1 MNLLISLL
9 LLVLV
14 YTFIRVVFQPKST
27 ISELM
32 TDNDN
37 RNETKIRMNVTK
49 YSRFSLSPKKL
60 REEALEYEWSLSPAK
75 WLSITLVSVISISLF
90 AYFSFG
96 KEEILLL
103 LGFSGVVVP
112 KILLNHKK
120 RKHRIVLLD
129 RLLVF
134 LNAFTSTLLVTH
146 QPVKA
151 LKEIKGLQHP
161 TVQEEIEKIIVS
173 LSSGISVKKSFENLI
188 KKYPFKMLN
197 FYVDQLDIAITDG
210 GNDTYKILTSV
221 VNDIESEKT
230 LIAKLKTELVKEK
243 RAFYQNAV
251 FVLAMPFA
259 FNFMPKIAEAL
270 TGSLPGKIVIV
281 FNFLAVIVI
290 YFIVRKLANF
300 NPMSEK

>member
-1 MNLLISLL
+1 MNLLISLC

-14 YTFIRVVFQPKST
+14 YTFIRVVLQPKST

-37 RNETKIRMNVTK
+37 RNENKIRTDVTK
-49 YSRFSLSPKKL
+49 HSRYSLSPKKL
-60 REEALEYEWSLSPAK
+60 REEALEYEWDLSPVK
-75 WLSITLVSVISISLF
+75 WLLITLVSVVSISLF

-96 KEEILLL
+96 KEEVLLL
-103 LGFSGVVVP
+103 LGFSGIVVP

-161 TVQEEIEKIIVS
+161 TVQEEIEKIIIS
-173 LSSGISVKKSFENLI
+173 LSSGISVKKSFDNLI

-270 TGSLPGKIVIV
+270 TGSLPGKVVIV

-290 YFIVRKLANF
+290 YFIVRRLANF

>member
-1 MNLLISLL
+1 MNLLISLC

-14 YTFIRVVFQPKST
+14 YTFIRVVLQPKST

-37 RNETKIRMNVTK
+37 RNENKIRTDVTK
-49 YSRFSLSPKKL
+49 HSRYSLSPKKL
-60 REEALEYEWSLSPAK
+60 REEALEYEWDLSPVK
-75 WLSITLVSVISISLF
+75 WLLITLVSIVSISLF

-96 KEEILLL
+96 KEELLLL
-103 LGFSGVVVP
+103 LGFSGIVVP

-161 TVQEEIEKIIVS
+161 TVQEEIEKIIIS
-173 LSSGISVKKSFENLI
+173 LSSGISVKKSFDNLI

-270 TGSLPGKIVIV
+270 TGSLPGKVVIV

-290 YFIVRKLANF
+290 YFIVRRLANF

>member
-1 MNLLISLL
+1 
-9 LLVLV
+9 
-14 YTFIRVVFQPKST
+14 
-27 ISELM
+27 M

>member
-1 MNLLISLL
+1 
-9 LLVLV
+9 
-14 YTFIRVVFQPKST
+14 
-27 ISELM
+27 M

-37 RNETKIRMNVTK
+37 RNENKIRTDVTK
-49 YSRFSLSPKKL
+49 HSRYSLSPKKL
-60 REEALEYEWSLSPAK
+60 REEALEYEWDLSPVK
-75 WLSITLVSVISISLF
+75 WLLITLVSVVSISLF

-96 KEEILLL
+96 KEELLLL
-103 LGFSGVVVP
+103 LGFSGIVVP

-161 TVQEEIEKIIVS
+161 TVQEEIEKIIIS
-173 LSSGISVKKSFENLI
+173 LSSGISVKKSFDNLI

-270 TGSLPGKIVIV
+270 TESLPGKVVIV

-290 YFIVRKLANF
+290 YFIVRRLANF

>member
-1 MNLLISLL
+1 
-9 LLVLV
+9 
-14 YTFIRVVFQPKST
+14 
-27 ISELM
+27 M

-103 LGFSGVVVP
+103 LGFSGIVVP

>member
-1 MNLLISLL
+1 MNLLISLC

-14 YTFIRVVFQPKST
+14 YTFIRVVLQPKST

-37 RNETKIRMNVTK
+37 RNENKIRTDVTK
-49 YSRFSLSPKKL
+49 HSRYSLSPKKL
-60 REEALEYEWSLSPAK
+60 REEALEYEWDLSPVK
-75 WLSITLVSVISISLF
+75 WLLITLVSVVSISLF

-96 KEEILLL
+96 KEELLLL
-103 LGFSGVVVP
+103 LGFSGIVVP

-161 TVQEEIEKIIVS
+161 TVQEEIEKIIIS
-173 LSSGISVKKSFENLI
+173 LSSGISVKKSFDNLI

-270 TGSLPGKIVIV
+270 TESLPGKVVIV

-290 YFIVRKLANF
+290 YFIVRRLANF